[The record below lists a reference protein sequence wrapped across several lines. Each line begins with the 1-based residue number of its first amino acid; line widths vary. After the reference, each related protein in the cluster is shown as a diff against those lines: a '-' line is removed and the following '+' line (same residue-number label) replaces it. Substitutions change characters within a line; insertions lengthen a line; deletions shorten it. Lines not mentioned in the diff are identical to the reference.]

1 MSNSKAIKWI
11 SVVTVV
17 LIFILAIVLVFEF
30 VKINELKN
38 KEKLLLNSVSN
49 LEQSIVDYTN
59 ANDYLNSSDYVED
72 YARENLGWGAENEIR
87 FESK

>member
-49 LEQSIVDYTN
+49 MEQSIVDYTN

>member
-17 LIFILAIVLVFEF
+17 LIFVLAIVLVFEF